1 MRTIAAVDV
10 KAGLGMP
17 SGRKCRALPSVPS
30 VVAGHA
36 DSLSGGVIHLAA
48 IAVEIQRTPVLRGL
62 DLTLAPGQITGI
74 TGANGSGKTTLLQL
88 AATLHRPA
96 AGAGRI
102 LGADLHGVVPADV
115 RRSICLI
122 GHEAALYPQLTLRE
136 NLRFVAAVFGQ
147 PRQVADAALDTVG
160 LGRAADRRAGH
171 CSHGMLRRA
180 DLARALMS
188 RPWLLLL
195 DEPHAGRARPRWCG
209 PHRLPRS
216 CAAGAA
222 RRRHR
227 GAGRRK
233 TRFSRSTTVTGKLRM
248 CTAIAGNRLRLER
261 RAGEALLVI
270 APFGAIA
277 LLIIPMAVGT
287 DVPLLRQ
294 VGPGMY
300 WVVLL
305 LFGVMVILRQ
315 SSHQTPAQARLLTLA
330 GVPGAVRMLG
340 NAIATTVL
348 LLGFGAVLA
357 PVAVLLYDPVLAGW
371 AWFLALR
378 PQHTRAPADSSAG
391 ASPAAGG
398 DTGPGSGRL
407 RALAAAL
414 VAAHR
419 DRRSDPLAGSAVRR
433 PLPGVAA

>member
-1 MRTIAAVDV
+1 
-10 KAGLGMP
+10 MP

-195 DEPHAGRARPRWCG
+195 DEPHAGLDSAAADLVEFLIDDVRGRGGAALIVSHDRAR
-209 PHRLPRS
+209 L
-216 CAAGAA
+216 
-222 RRRHR
+222 
-227 GAGRRK
+227 
-233 TRFSRSTTVTGKLRM
+233 
-248 CTAIAGNRLRLER
+248 
-261 RAGEALLVI
+261 
-270 APFGAIA
+270 
-277 LLIIPMAVGT
+277 
-287 DVPLLRQ
+287 VPLVDDIAELAD
-294 VGPGMY
+294 G
-300 WVVLL
+300 
-305 LFGVMVILRQ
+305 
-315 SSHQTPAQARLLTLA
+315 RL
-330 GVPGAVRMLG
+330 V
-340 NAIATTVL
+340 
-348 LLGFGAVLA
+348 
-357 PVAVLLYDPVLAGW
+357 
-371 AWFLALR
+371 
-378 PQHTRAPADSSAG
+378 SAG
-391 ASPAAGG
+391 A
-398 DTGPGSGRL
+398 
-407 RALAAAL
+407 
-414 VAAHR
+414 
-419 DRRSDPLAGSAVRR
+419 
-433 PLPGVAA
+433 LP